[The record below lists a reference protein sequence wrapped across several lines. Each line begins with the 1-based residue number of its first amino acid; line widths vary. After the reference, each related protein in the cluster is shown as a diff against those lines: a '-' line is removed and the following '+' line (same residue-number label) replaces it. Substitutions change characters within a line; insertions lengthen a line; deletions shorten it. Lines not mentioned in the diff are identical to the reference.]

1 MKDQITTPSTR
12 AIGIFAVA
20 LMAVLILFSSC
31 TGRKSFQ
38 AFFEIPVAKPLSLNK
53 ATLSNGNICNAAV
66 TESKA
71 VSNIGH
77 PSVDAAIFIL
87 YNVLPQLPSFIFG
100 NTIPGLAGCKAT
112 DQLPYYILYK
122 QMKVFS

>member
-1 MKDQITTPSTR
+1 MNDQITKPSTR

-20 LMAVLILFSSC
+20 MMAVLILFSSC

-38 AFFEIPVAKPLSLNK
+38 AFFEIPVAKPPSLNK
-53 ATLSNGNICNAAV
+53 ATVSNGNICNTAV

-71 VSNIGH
+71 VSNFAC

-87 YNVLPQLPSFIFG
+87 YNISPQLPPFIFG
-100 NTIPGLAGCKAT
+100 NTIPVLSGCKAT